1 MPITKIIATEVSTGT
16 TTGAASSISQATC
29 VRLYNNSGGI
39 ATVGVSTSVGAATT
53 VFFSMPSNSVE
64 FLTKLPSDVIFTTPT
79 IRAAKV
85 GFTN

>member
-1 MPITKIIATEVSTGT
+1 MPITKMIATEVATGT

-39 ATVGVSTSVGAATT
+39 ATVGISTLVGAATT
-53 VFFSMPSNSVE
+53 IFFTMPSNSVE

-79 IRAAKV
+79 IRVAKV

>member
-1 MPITKIIATEVSTGT
+1 MIATEVATGT

-39 ATVGVSTSVGAATT
+39 ATVGISTLVGAATT
-53 VFFSMPSNSVE
+53 IFFTMPSNSVE

-79 IRAAKV
+79 IRVAKV